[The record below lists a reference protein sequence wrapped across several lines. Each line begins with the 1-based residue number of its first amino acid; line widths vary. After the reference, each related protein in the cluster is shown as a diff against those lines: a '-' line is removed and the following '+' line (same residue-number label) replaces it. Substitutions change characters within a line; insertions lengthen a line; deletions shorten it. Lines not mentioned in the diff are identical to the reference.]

1 MMDRRLVRTR
11 LEDLRPVKARLLV
24 RVGTA
29 VHGNTILTR
38 GHTVVWHLLIG
49 HGARNVARIL
59 LRGAH
64 YRPSHVPPV
73 RIIIKSTH
81 AARPGELVLVATHA
95 IHAILNGNN
104 TKGMNNV
111 VPTHVTQSIQVVQ
124 ISSILKSCLLLSLS
138 ILLDV
143 SLRVGQVASTGGV
156 ATADRALLEVTLEN
170 VASRECVPAENT
182 HVGAVTSVWTAR
194 SAYTMISRDDDAN
207 IEDLRRRRW
216 RFKCLAWR

>member
-1 MMDRRLVRTR
+1 MMDMRLVRTG

-81 AARPGELVLVATHA
+81 AARPGELALVATHA

-111 VPTHVTQSIQVVQ
+111 VSTHVTQSIQVVQ

-143 SLRVGQVASTGGV
+143 GLRVGQVASTGGV
-156 ATADRALLEVTLEN
+156 ATANRALLEVTLEN

-182 HVGAVTSVWTAR
+182 HVRAVTSV
-194 SAYTMISRDDDAN
+194 
-207 IEDLRRRRW
+207 
-216 RFKCLAWR
+216 